1 MGADSDSDE
10 EDLWAG
16 LDDAEST
23 IACSAN
29 LLEMLGRDPKEAIVH
44 KGDADENKITW
55 VPPSFSGL
63 SNSTVVTCKTQHWN
77 KDGDAAVAL
86 SAAPA
91 GSTVTPT
98 GGTAMAADG
107 ATKENAPVGGS
118 VANGAT
124 GTAVVPGMA
133 PAGLVGPGK
142 AASAVGTQP
151 AAAAPAQPAVAAPTS
166 TFTFSA
172 DGRIVW

>member
-1 MGADSDSDE
+1 MQRSLLSQCCALSDSAPP
-10 EDLWAG
+10 L
-16 LDDAEST
+16 
-23 IACSAN
+23 SAPLRPPPSFPFCPIFASLFTR
-29 LLEMLGRDPKEAIVH
+29 LLFLPYAQMLGRDPKEAIVH

-107 ATKENAPVGGS
+107 ATKENAPVVS
-118 VANGAT
+118 A
-124 GTAVVPGMA
+124 PMA
-133 PAGLVGPGK
+133 PC
-142 AASAVGTQP
+142 
-151 AAAAPAQPAVAAPTS
+151 
-166 TFTFSA
+166 
-172 DGRIVW
+172 

>member
-1 MGADSDSDE
+1 MRRTCGQASMMPSR
-10 EDLWAG
+10 LLPAPQTCWRCALG
-16 LDDAEST
+16 RHCRTCCAAFAL
-23 IACSAN
+23 IAVLRTVRFRTASLCSPPPAAFFS
-29 LLEMLGRDPKEAIVH
+29 LLPYFRQPVHTPLVPLPYAQMLGRDPREAIVH

-107 ATKENAPVGGS
+107 ATKENAPVVS
-118 VANGAT
+118 A
-124 GTAVVPGMA
+124 PMA
-133 PAGLVGPGK
+133 PC
-142 AASAVGTQP
+142 
-151 AAAAPAQPAVAAPTS
+151 
-166 TFTFSA
+166 
-172 DGRIVW
+172 